1 MNYTVPTISIVFMA
15 ISILASVAIPA
26 ALYVFFRRKYGC
38 AHISFWVG
46 CAVMLVFAFI
56 LEQLVHSVI
65 LNSAAGAAIKANI
78 WLYGAYGGLM
88 AGLFEES
95 GRLFAFSTLLKKQ
108 RGNDHNALMY
118 GAGHGGC
125 EVVCLLTFTMINNL
139 IYSIMLNN
147 GQAATLTAK
156 LTDAQAASMETAFA
170 QLSSTAPYMFL
181 MGIVERGAAVIVQ
194 ISLSVL
200 VWFAVKEGGKK
211 LWLYALAIVLH
222 LVLDMASV
230 VLNNYLP
237 GAVIVTEL
245 IIWIVAIAYAFLA
258 RWVWKRNARPAPL
271 MEANP
276 SL

>member
-1 MNYTVPTISIVFMA
+1 MKIAFDVDVLSKQMSIND
-15 ISILASVAIPA
+15 
-26 ALYVFFRRKYGC
+26 
-38 AHISFWVG
+38 
-46 CAVMLVFAFI
+46 
-56 LEQLVHSVI
+56 LVHQVADWGYKWIEQSPHPRI
-65 LNSAAGAAIKANI
+65 NPFYKHP
-78 WLYGAYGGLM
+78 
-88 AGLFEES
+88 LFSEE
-95 GRLFAFSTLLKKQ
+95 
-108 RGNDHNALMY
+108 
-118 GAGHGGC
+118 C